1 MNISQ
6 SQKNN
11 FQSFSLLYKTYA
23 SRPTID
29 MYFTFHI
36 ILFEVLIFAFVLNMS
51 NFFFV
56 DWDVPIQMKQVF
68 SS

>member
-1 MNISQ
+1 
-6 SQKNN
+6 
-11 FQSFSLLYKTYA
+11 
-23 SRPTID
+23 
-29 MYFTFHI
+29 MYFTFNTKKGVIVCI
-36 ILFEVLIFAFVLNMS
+36 ILFEALISAFELNMS